1 MYASRYPFRRCR
13 VPLVS
18 DRPAKMEGGVGGEEE
33 ILMVVEVDGR
43 LDEEEVVQ
51 GSRIWKRK
59 LEVVIRDRDVF
70 DDLRDRV
77 EEGKVKRKN

>member
-1 MYASRYPFRRCR
+1 
-13 VPLVS
+13 
-18 DRPAKMEGGVGGEEE
+18 MEGGVGGEEE

-59 LEVVIRDRDVF
+59 LEVVIRDRDIF
-70 DDLRDRV
+70 DDLWDRV

>member
-1 MYASRYPFRRCR
+1 
-13 VPLVS
+13 
-18 DRPAKMEGGVGGEEE
+18 
-33 ILMVVEVDGR
+33 MVVEVDGR

>member
-1 MYASRYPFRRCR
+1 
-13 VPLVS
+13 
-18 DRPAKMEGGVGGEEE
+18 MEGGVGGEEE

-59 LEVVIRDRDVF
+59 LEVVIRDRDIF

>member
-1 MYASRYPFRRCR
+1 
-13 VPLVS
+13 
-18 DRPAKMEGGVGGEEE
+18 MEGGVGGEEE

-59 LEVVIRDRDVF
+59 LEVVIRDRDIF
-70 DDLRDRV
+70 DGLRDRV
-77 EEGKVKRKN
+77 EEEKVKRKN

>member
-1 MYASRYPFRRCR
+1 
-13 VPLVS
+13 
-18 DRPAKMEGGVGGEEE
+18 MEGGVGGEEE

-70 DDLRDRV
+70 DDLWDRV

>member
-1 MYASRYPFRRCR
+1 
-13 VPLVS
+13 
-18 DRPAKMEGGVGGEEE
+18 MEGGVGGEEE

-59 LEVVIRDRDVF
+59 LEVVIHDRDVF

>member
-1 MYASRYPFRRCR
+1 
-13 VPLVS
+13 
-18 DRPAKMEGGVGGEEE
+18 MEGGVGGEEE

-70 DDLRDRV
+70 DGLRDRV
-77 EEGKVKRKN
+77 EEEKVKRKN

>member
-1 MYASRYPFRRCR
+1 
-13 VPLVS
+13 
-18 DRPAKMEGGVGGEEE
+18 MEGGVGGEEE

-77 EEGKVKRKN
+77 EKGKVKRKN

>member
-1 MYASRYPFRRCR
+1 
-13 VPLVS
+13 
-18 DRPAKMEGGVGGEEE
+18 MEGGVGGEEE

-70 DDLRDRV
+70 DGLRDRV

>member
-1 MYASRYPFRRCR
+1 
-13 VPLVS
+13 
-18 DRPAKMEGGVGGEEE
+18 MEGGVGGEEE